1 LGFSD
6 GDNGHVKGK
15 VKGQHGVF
23 VGELGAEVDGDNL
36 VDCTGEMLGAANVC
50 VCGCV

>member
-1 LGFSD
+1 LEFLD
-6 GDNGHVKGK
+6 GDNGHVKGED
-15 VKGQHGVF
+15 GVF
-23 VGELGAEVDGDNL
+23 FGELGADVHGGDL